1 MLSIG
6 EFSRVT
12 QLTIKALRLYH
23 EKGILIPDRI
33 DYDSRYRYYRTS
45 AVEKALTIKRLKD
58 MGFSLH
64 EIKEIVRECSD
75 DTQVAVFVEKKLQAI
90 EDALRQYMEMKQN
103 LSLFLQRDEEEQI
116 GHEHTNPSPAV
127 EKEIIPDTL
136 TAGIRFKG
144 KYPEVGDKFGILFR
158 AFGRYAVGK
167 PFTLYYDGEYKE
179 KGADIE
185 ACIRV
190 KKKIDIEGITCR
202 ELKGGKAVTLI
213 HRGPYE
219 ELHRSY
225 GKIYEYCREHNLK
238 LLLPTREQYLRGP
251 GMIFRGNPRKYIT
264 RLMMFYE
271 EINITKESR
280 SPRS

>member
-33 DYDSRYRYYRTS
+33 DYDSKYRYYRSS
-45 AVEKALTIKRLKD
+45 AVEKALVIKRLKD
-58 MGFSLH
+58 MGFSLQ
-64 EIKEIVRECSD
+64 EIKEIVQECSD
-75 DTQVAVFVEKKLQAI
+75 DTQVAAFVEKKLQAV
-90 EDALRQYMEMKQN
+90 EDTLRQYMEMKQN
-103 LSLFLQRDEEEQI
+103 LSLFLQRDKEEQI

-127 EKEIIPDTL
+127 ETENIPGML

-144 KYPEVGDKFGILFR
+144 KYPEVGYKFGTLFK
-158 AFGRYAVGK
+158 AFGRYARGK

-179 KGADIE
+179 EGGDIE
-185 ACIRV
+185 ACIQV
-190 KKKIDIEGITCR
+190 KKNIDIEGIDCR

-219 ELHRSY
+219 ELHHSY
-225 GKIYEYCREHNLK
+225 GKIYEYCREYNLK
-238 LLLPTREQYLRGP
+238 ILLPTREQYLKGP

-264 RLMMFYE
+264 KLILFYE
-271 EINITKESR
+271 K
-280 SPRS
+280 